1 MADQASRPQFSG
13 SRVTRV
19 EDARLLSGQARYLD
33 DVAFPGTL
41 EVAFVR
47 SNRPAGKIVSIDI
60 EAARQLPGVKA
71 VWTHENCALGIKN
84 VGFDCTQWVL
94 AKDEVR
100 YVGEPVVAIAA
111 DSRYTAEDAAD
122 LVRIQYESLPPVL
135 DVRTA
140 LKESTRQ
147 VHEGKSNVFFH
158 RERKTEGFA
167 EAFGAAKHQLAETFV
182 FNRQTGAAMENR
194 GFAAQIDPFS
204 GRLTCYCGH
213 QSPHELRSEL
223 CEMLGLAE
231 NMVRVVVPEVGGAF
245 GIKASMYPEYLVVAW
260 MSMKLRRPV
269 KWISDRQESF
279 LGDVHARDGVHD
291 VEVAFE
297 DDGTIIALRDH
308 MMADG
313 GAYTAVPFCG
323 AIGETVTAAG
333 VLTGPYKIPHQET
346 VIDCT
351 YSNKA
356 PLGAYRGVWGPIA
369 SFIQEGVVD
378 RVARHLGMDPAEVR
392 RVNMISE
399 EDFPYTNPSRMLY
412 DKGSYLQSM
421 EDALRLIGY
430 EAFRTKQ
437 AELRKQGRYIGVG
450 ISVFVEPTASA
461 SSEAGSVGYEAATIR
476 IEPSGTVTAALG
488 LGPSGQ
494 GHETTMAQLIA
505 DQLGVDISNI
515 VVLHGDTDSA
525 PFGGGTGG
533 SRSGTIGGGAAI
545 TAGREMRQKLIK
557 LAAHVLEASEEDIEL
572 QEGKAYVSGV
582 PSKSLTVPELA
593 KMAYTNVGGL
603 PEGMKPGLEVVARYL
618 PPFRVSFSNGTH
630 IAAVEVHTDTGRIE
644 VIDYAVVNDCGN
656 LINPTIVEGQIH
668 GGVAQGIGE
677 AFLEELRYDSDGQ
690 LVTTS
695 MQDYLLP
702 ASVEVPRMKIE
713 HIETPSAS
721 EGGFKGMGEGSLIA
735 APAAL
740 VGAVSDALEPFGV
753 FANAMPVN
761 PSQVL
766 EWVQAEAAKAVNS

>member
-1 MADQASRPQFSG
+1 MADIASRPQFTG
-13 SRVTRV
+13 SRVTRL
-19 EDARLLSGQARYLD
+19 EDARLVSGQGRYLD
-33 DVAFPGTL
+33 DVEFPGML

-47 SNRPAGKIVSIDI
+47 SNRPAAKILKIDV
-60 EAARQLPGVKA
+60 EAARKLPGVKA
-71 VWTHENCALGIKN
+71 VWTHEDCPLGIKN
-84 VGFDCTQWVL
+84 AGFDCTQWVL

-111 DSRYTAEDAAD
+111 ESRYVAEDAAD
-122 LVRIQYESLPPVL
+122 LVQIQYEALPPVL

-158 RERKTEGFA
+158 RERKTDGFD
-167 EAFGAAKHQLAETFV
+167 EAFAAAEHRLSETFI
-182 FNRQTGAAMENR
+182 FHRQTGAAMENR
-194 GFAAQIDPFS
+194 AFAAVTDPFT

-223 CEMLGLAE
+223 CEMLDLPE

-260 MSMKLRRPV
+260 MALKLRRPV

-279 LGDVHARDGVHD
+279 LADVHARDGVHD
-291 VEVAFE
+291 VEVAFNS
-297 DDGTIIALRDH
+297 DGTIVALKDH

-323 AIGETVTAAG
+323 AIGETVTAAS
-333 VLTGPYKIPHQET
+333 VLTGPYKIPHQAT

-351 YSNKA
+351 YSNKT

-378 RVARHLGMDPAEVR
+378 RVARYLKMDPAEVR
-392 RVNMISE
+392 RVNMLSD
-399 EDFPYTNPSRMLY
+399 EDFPYRNPSKMVY

-430 EAFRTKQ
+430 EDFRKRQ
-437 AELRKQGRYIGVG
+437 AELRKQGRYIGIG

-461 SSEAGSVGYEAATIR
+461 SSEAGSVGYEACTVR
-476 IEPSGTVTAALG
+476 VEPNGTVTAALG
-488 LGPSGQ
+488 LGPTGQ

-505 DQLGVDISNI
+505 DQLGVDVTDV

-557 LAAHVLEASEEDIEL
+557 LAAHALEASEEDIEL
-572 QEGKAYVSGV
+572 CDGKAYVTGV
-582 PSKSLTVPELA
+582 PAKSMTIRELA
-593 KMAYTNVGGL
+593 QLAYTNVKGL
-603 PEGMKPGLEVVARYL
+603 PPGMQPGLEVVARYL

-630 IAAVEVHTDTGRIE
+630 IAAVEVHTDTGKID

-677 AFLEELRYDSDGQ
+677 AFLEELRYDRDGQ

-713 HIETPSAS
+713 HIQTPSAA

-740 VGAVSDALEPFGV
+740 IGAVSDALEPFGV
-753 FANAMPVN
+753 MVNAMPVT
-761 PSQVL
+761 PAQVL
-766 EWVQAEAAKAVNS
+766 AWVDQAETSA

>member
-1 MADQASRPQFSG
+1 MADMASRPQFTG
-13 SRVTRV
+13 SRVTRL
-19 EDARLLSGQARYLD
+19 EDARLLSGQGRYLD
-33 DVAFPGTL
+33 DVDFPGML

-47 SNRPAGKIVSIDI
+47 SNRAAAKIVSIDI
-60 EAARQLPGVKA
+60 EAAKQLPGVKA
-71 VWTHENCALGIKN
+71 VWTNDNCPLEITNA
-84 VGFDCTQWVL
+84 GFKTTQYAL
-94 AKDEVR
+94 AKNEVR

-111 DSRYTAEDAAD
+111 ENRYVAEDAAD
-122 LVRIQYESLPPVL
+122 LVRIRYEELEPVL
-135 DVRTA
+135 DVRIA
-140 LKESTRQ
+140 PLESTRQ
-147 VHEGKSNVFFH
+147 VHEGRSNMFFH
-158 RERKTEGFA
+158 RDRKTDGFDD
-167 EAFGAAKHQLAETFV
+167 AFNAAPHRLKDTFT
-182 FNRQTGAAMENR
+182 FHRQTGAAMENR
-194 GFAAQIDPFS
+194 GFAALTDPFT

-223 CEMLGLAE
+223 CEMLGMEE

-245 GIKASMYPEYLVVAW
+245 GIKAAMYPEYLVVSW
-260 MSMKLRRPV
+260 MALKLRRPV

-279 LGDVHARDGVHD
+279 LSDVHARDGVHD
-291 VEVAFE
+291 VEVAFD
-297 DDGTIIALRDH
+297 DDGKIIALYDH
-308 MMADG
+308 MMADQ
-313 GAYTAVPFCG
+313 GAYAAVPFPG
-323 AIGETVTAAG
+323 SIGETVTAAN
-333 VLTGPYKIPHQET
+333 VLTGPYKIPHQAT
-346 VIDCT
+346 VIDCSF
-351 YSNKA
+351 SNKM

-378 RVARHLGMDPAEVR
+378 RVARHLGKDPAEVR
-392 RVNMISE
+392 RVNMIQE
-399 EDFPYTNPSRMLY
+399 EDFPYKNPSRMLY

-430 EAFRTKQ
+430 EDFRAKQ
-437 AELRKQGRYIGVG
+437 AEYRKQGRYLGVG

-461 SSEAGSVGYEAATIR
+461 SSEAGSVGYEAATLR
-476 IEPSGTVTAALG
+476 IEPTGTVTAALG

-505 DQLGVDISNI
+505 DQLGVDIKDV

-545 TAGREMRQKLIK
+545 TAGKEMREKLIK
-557 LAAHVLEASEEDIEL
+557 LAAHVLEAGEEDIEL
-572 QEGKAYVSGV
+572 RDGKAFVAGV
-582 PSKSLTVPELA
+582 PARALTVKELA
-593 KMAYTNVGGL
+593 QIAYTHVAKL
-603 PEGMKPGLEVVARYL
+603 PEGMKPGLEIVTRYQ
-618 PPFRVSFSNGTH
+618 PPFKVSFSNGTH
-630 IAAVEVHTDTGRIE
+630 IAVVEVHPDTGHIE
-644 VIDYAVVNDCGN
+644 TLDYAVVNDCGN

-677 AFLEELRYDSDGQ
+677 AFLEELKYDENGQ

-740 VGAVSDALEPFGV
+740 AAAVSDALEPFGV
-753 FANAMPVN
+753 MVNSMPVT
-761 PSQVL
+761 PAQVI
-766 EWVQAEAAKAVNS
+766 EWVSEGNPAVGAD